1 MRLTIDK
8 ENAALGATV
17 SDLDLGV
24 PLTEEDRSELRQALA
39 EHQVLF
45 FRDQHISPRCHRD
58 FGLAFG
64 SLQIHPSYPTVDGF
78 PEIIVL
84 ENDRENPSKIDEWH
98 TDMSFDPNP
107 PLGSILIGR
116 KVPENAGDTMFAS
129 LGAAYDDLS
138 ESRKQTLEGMTAT
151 HSFAYG
157 FKESIAEPG
166 GSERLGDAIKRNP
179 DVVHPIVRTHPV
191 TGRRMIFVNRL
202 FTSKI
207 NGLSQQDSD
216 DLLTSLC
223 DHLVQDKYICR
234 FRWQQ
239 NSIAFWDN
247 RAVLHVPVND
257 YWPALRRMER
267 VTINDTLVPA

>member
-1 MRLTIDK
+1 MFTIKK
-8 ENAALGATV
+8 ENAALGATIEN
-17 SDLDLGV
+17 LDLTV
-24 PLTEEDRSELRQALA
+24 PLKATDKARLKRALA
-39 EHQVLF
+39 ENQVLF
-45 FRDQHISPRCHRD
+45 FRDQDISNRNHRD

-64 SLQIHPSYPTVDGF
+64 SLQIHPSYPVIDGYC
-78 PEIIVL
+78 EIIIL

-98 TDMSFDPNP
+98 TDMSFNPMP

-116 KVPENAGDTMFAS
+116 AVPDNGGDTLFSS
-129 LGAAYDDLS
+129 LTAAYEELPETLKKS
-138 ESRKQTLEGMTAT
+138 LEGMTAT

-166 GSERLGDAIKRNP
+166 GWERLKDVVNKNP
-179 DVVHPIVRTHPV
+179 DVVHPLVRTHPE
-191 TGRRMIFVNRL
+191 TGRKLIFVNRL

-207 NGLSQQDSD
+207 NELSKTDSE

-223 DHLVQDKYICR
+223 AHMVQDKYVYR
-234 FRWQQ
+234 FKWRQ

-247 RAVLHVPVND
+247 RSVLHVPVND

-267 VTINDTLVPA
+267 VTINDTLAPA

>member
-1 MRLTIDK
+1 MLTIKK

-17 SDLDLGV
+17 ENLDLTA
-24 PLTEEDRSELRQALA
+24 PLKETDKIELEKALA
-39 EHQVLF
+39 ENQVLF
-45 FRDQHISPRCHRD
+45 FRDQDISHTNHRD

-64 SLQIHPSYPTVDGF
+64 TLQRHPPYPAIDGYGD
-78 PEIIVL
+78 IMIL

-98 TDMSFDPNP
+98 TDMSFKPKP

-116 KVPENAGDTMFAS
+116 IVPNKGGDTLFSS
-129 LGAAYDDLS
+129 LTAAYEDLPKS
-138 ESRKQTLEGMTAT
+138 VRKSFEGMTAT

-166 GSERLGDAIKRNP
+166 GLERLRDAIYKNP
-179 DVVHPIVRTHPV
+179 DVIHPLVRTHPV
-191 TGRRMIFVNRL
+191 TGRKMIFLNRIY
-202 FTSKI
+202 TSKI
-207 NGLSQQDSD
+207 NGLSEEESKG
-216 DLLTSLC
+216 LINSLC
-223 DHLVQDKYICR
+223 DHMIQEKYVYR
-234 FRWQQ
+234 FKWRQ

-267 VTINDTLVPA
+267 VTIDDTLAPA

>member
-1 MRLTIDK
+1 MLKLKK

-17 SDLDLGV
+17 ENLDLTA
-24 PLTEEDRSELRQALA
+24 PLQETDKIELQKALA

-45 FRDQHISPRCHRD
+45 FRDQNISHWNHRD

-64 SLQIHPSYPTVDGF
+64 TLQRHPSYPSIEEYR
-78 PEIIVL
+78 EILIL

-98 TDMSFDPNP
+98 SDMSFNPMP

-116 KVPENAGDTMFAS
+116 IVPDNGGDTMFSNLA
-129 LGAAYDDLS
+129 AAYEDLP
-138 ESRKQTLEGMTAT
+138 ESLKKSLEGMTAT

-166 GSERLGDAIKRNP
+166 GRERLKEALSENP
-179 DVVHPIVRTHPV
+179 DVVHPLVRTHPV
-191 TGRRMIFVNRL
+191 TGRKLLFLNRL

-207 NGLSQQDSD
+207 DGLSAIKSKE
-216 DLLTSLC
+216 LLNSLC
-223 DHLVQDKYICR
+223 DHMVRDKYVCR
-234 FRWQQ
+234 FNWRK

-247 RAVLHVPVND
+247 RSVLHAPVND

-267 VTINDTLVPA
+267 VTINDTLAPA